1 MTQIR
6 IVITC
11 LFLVGLCGRAAP
23 QELRDVYRRVRD
35 AVVTIHTEERE
46 TSVDAWGTTFEGQGS
61 GVLVSRDGKVMTA
74 AHVIQAVDA
83 LSVEFLDGQIIPAR
97 VLASIPAFDI
107 AMVQLQTMPE
117 NAKIA
122 KLGNSD
128 LVESGDQVFVV
139 GAPFGISHSLTVG
152 YISARRTAEIF
163 SNLMTKVEVFQ
174 TDAAINVGNSGGPLF
189 NMNGEVIG
197 IVSYIVSQSGEFA
210 GLGFAVTSKVAK
222 ELLESRDTF
231 WTGLEGY
238 AVAGDLAKTLNLP
251 QATGYLV
258 QRIAKGSPAEK
269 LGLRAGTVQAV
280 IEEEEMLLGGDI
292 ILKVGDIG
300 LGTDFRGL
308 GEIRGYLNKL
318 QHGETWSV
326 TVLRA
331 GQVIKLSTKV
341 KREAMN

>member
-1 MTQIR
+1 MIQIK

-11 LFLVGLCGRAAP
+11 LFLAGLCGRAAP
-23 QELRDVYRRVRD
+23 QELRDVYRRVRE

-139 GAPFGISHSLTVG
+139 GAPFGHSHSLTVG
-152 YISARRTAEIF
+152 YISARRSTEML

-174 TDAAINVGNSGGPLF
+174 TDAAINVGNSGGPMF
-189 NMNGEVIG
+189 NMQGEVIG
-197 IVSYIVSQSGEFA
+197 IVSHIVSEGGDFA
-210 GLGFAVTSKVAK
+210 GLGFAVTANVAK
-222 ELLESRDTF
+222 ELLTSDSF

-238 AVAGDLAKTLNLP
+238 AVSGDLAEILNLP
-251 QATGYLV
+251 QATGFLV
-258 QRIAKGSPAEK
+258 QRIAKGSPAEE
-269 LGLRAGTVQAV
+269 LGLRAGFVQAV

-292 ILKVGDIG
+292 ILKVGGIG
-300 LGTDFRGL
+300 LGAKFAGL
-308 GEIRGYLNKL
+308 EEIRGYLSKL
-318 QHGETWSV
+318 KAGATMNV
-326 TVLRA
+326 TVLR
-331 GQVIKLSTKV
+331 GGRVIRLSTKV
-341 KREAMN
+341 KRRQ